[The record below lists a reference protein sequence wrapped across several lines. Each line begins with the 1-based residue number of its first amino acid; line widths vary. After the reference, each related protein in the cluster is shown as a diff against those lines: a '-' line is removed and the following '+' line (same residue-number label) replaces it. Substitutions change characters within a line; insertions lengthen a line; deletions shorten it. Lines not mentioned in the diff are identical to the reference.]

1 MRLQDLLAAASKGD
15 DADSVAFLTKRV
27 DLEHSESWIPALLAA
42 CVSHFGS
49 SVKGLSDVASEAY
62 DNAVDLAT
70 SELVAD
76 DPDSVLA
83 ALGGDSIE
91 KFWL

>member
-1 MRLQDLLAAASKGD
+1 MAATTKGD
-15 DADSVAFLTKRV
+15 ADSDSVAFLTKRV
-27 DLEHSESWIPALLAA
+27 DLEHSESWIPALLSA

-70 SELVAD
+70 SELVSN
-76 DPDSVLA
+76 DPGMKFSVELRFPTVGY
-83 ALGGDSIE
+83 L
-91 KFWL
+91 